1 MKYFMMFT
9 EGVDRFQQALWFIE
23 NYQDIR
29 IIQEDIDW
37 LKVNKRYIYDKYN
50 VGMQIPYNLKG
61 FMWVSKGTPQNY
73 FNRNNIKEVFY
84 KTDTIT
90 IGELQ

>member
-37 LKVNKRYIYDKYN
+37 LKDNKRDIYDEYH
-50 VGMQIPYNLKG
+50 VGMQIPYNVNG
-61 FMWVSKGTPQNY
+61 FIWVSKDTPQSY
-73 FNRNNIKEVFY
+73 LNRNNIKEVFY
-84 KTDTIT
+84 NTDTIT

>member
-1 MKYFMMFT
+1 MKYFMLFT

-37 LKVNKRYIYDKYN
+37 LKCNKKYIYDEHN
-50 VGMQIPYNLKG
+50 VGMQIPYDVHS
-61 FMWVSKGTPQNY
+61 FMWVSKGTSQNY
-73 FNRNNIKEVFY
+73 FNRNNIKEAFY